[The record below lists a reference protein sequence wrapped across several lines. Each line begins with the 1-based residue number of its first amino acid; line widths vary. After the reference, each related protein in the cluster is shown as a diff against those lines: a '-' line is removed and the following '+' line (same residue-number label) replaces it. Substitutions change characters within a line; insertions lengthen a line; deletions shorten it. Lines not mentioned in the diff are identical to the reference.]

1 MNRVF
6 LLIGGNLGDR
16 TAHLAQART
25 LIERHIG
32 PIEKTSA
39 IYETAAWGL
48 VQQPDFYNQALEV
61 ATALQPEP
69 LMQMILKIEADMGRV
84 RNERYGPRVI
94 DIDILLYNDLVCK
107 QPLVTL
113 PHPRMQERRF
123 VLVPLNEIAPER
135 QHPVLHQTIRQLLDA
150 VNDDSAVK
158 KI

>member
-1 MNRVF
+1 MNQAY

-25 LIERHIG
+25 LIGRHIG
-32 PIEKTSA
+32 SIENASA

-48 VQQPDFYNQALEV
+48 VHQPDFYNQALRV
-61 ATALQPEP
+61 STALQPEP

-94 DIDILLYNDLVCK
+94 DIDILLYNDLICAL
-107 QPLVTL
+107 PLVTL

-123 VLVPLNEIAPER
+123 VLAPLDEIAPEV
-135 QHPVLHQTIRQLLDA
+135 QHPVLHQTIRQLLAA
-150 VNDDSAVK
+150 VSDDSAVK

>member
-32 PIEKTSA
+32 PIEQTSA

-48 VQQPDFYNQALEV
+48 VHQPDFYNQALLV
-61 ATALQPEP
+61 STLLQPEP
-69 LMQMILKIEADMGRV
+69 LMQTILKIESDMGRI

-94 DIDILLYNDLVCK
+94 DIDILLYNDLVCAL
-107 QPLVTL
+107 PLVTL

-123 VLVPLNEIAPER
+123 VLVPLAEIAPGV
-135 QHPVLHQTIRQLLDA
+135 QHPVLHQTIGQLLAA
-150 VNDDSAVK
+150 VDDDSPVK

>member
-1 MNRVF
+1 MNRIF

-16 TAHLAQART
+16 TAHLEQARA

-32 PIEKTSA
+32 TIEKTSA

-48 VQQPDFYNQALEV
+48 VHQPDFYNQALQV
-61 ATALQPEP
+61 STALQPEP
-69 LMQMILKIEADMGRV
+69 LMQMILKIESGMGRV

-94 DIDILLYNDLVCK
+94 DIDILLYNDLVCALP
-107 QPLVTL
+107 QVTL

-123 VLVPLNEIAPER
+123 VLAPLDEIAPEL
-135 QHPVLHQTIRQLLDA
+135 QHPVLHQTIRQLLA
-150 VNDDSAVK
+150 TVSDDSAVK